1 MLVNTFVMCHGSDTT
16 IEEVDKR
23 TSNYSSSLDL
33 SGKKYYNCV
42 NAFIPLNSECPYV
55 SKFMTIERDDEGRI
69 EKLELNSQ
77 FTATVKTM
85 LGQGGNLYFI
95 DTIGGADKLVE
106 EMEKLGFYY
115 YGLVFLTVNSRKLE
129 FMQYVML

>member
-1 MLVNTFVMCHGSDTT
+1 MLVNTFVMCHASDTT

-23 TSNYSSSLDL
+23 TSNYSSTLDL
-33 SGKKYYNCV
+33 SGRKYDNCV
-42 NAFIPLNSECPYV
+42 NAFVPSNSECPYV

-95 DTIGGADKLVE
+95 DTIGGEDKLVE